1 MKNKERVHQRYYMK
15 KILIIGIGEMYKH
28 QLKWVYDILPTEE
41 LKQMFLNGQ
50 IDLYDMMSYPEKGDA
65 IDAILRDAED
75 ISAVVA
81 HHLYWYKD
89 SHPIKAPY
97 FYNEKNELLP
107 IITKELNIPFI
118 VMGDQPDG
126 TFAHVKIYNT

>member
-1 MKNKERVHQRYYMK
+1 MK

-28 QLKWVYDILPTEE
+28 QLEWVYDILPTEE

-81 HHLYWYKD
+81 HHLYWHKD
-89 SHPIKAPY
+89 LHPHKIPY
-97 FYNEKNELLP
+97 FYNEKNEYLP

-118 VMGDQPDG
+118 VMGDQPDDS
-126 TFAHVKIYNT
+126 FAHVKIYNM